1 MDEIIS
7 ENEFVLLYDHYQ
19 SKNPDFNYENNSRF
33 DFDDLEEAECRA
45 TFRVEKRHLHD
56 LADAFQNV
64 RCSTNQN
71 AAIVYVQGAR
81 TLFDT
86 SRDIRRLAAP
96 LRHPKKKG

>member
-45 TFRVEKRHLHD
+45 NFRVEKRHLHD
-56 LADAFQNV
+56 LVDAFQIPPSFETYQRSV
-64 RCSTNQN
+64 
-71 AAIVYVQGAR
+71 AEG
-81 TLFDT
+81 
-86 SRDIRRLAAP
+86 
-96 LRHPKKKG
+96 